1 MRWSISMQLR
11 NLKIGL
17 RAACMFVL
25 LGVLVLVMGLVSLY
39 ETRQMDRATD
49 EIRVTWMPAV
59 ISLGDVSSALGRA
72 RALTLRSALEE
83 QPSARKATLEKITEI
98 NQTLQGNL
106 DDYERTIIADDDRA
120 LFNTFLQMSERYHG
134 LQKSIRDAVAAEQLD
149 EARRLINGPLA
160 EYADSMMKALA
171 ALIEYNAKG
180 AEQASQRSS
189 AVFEEAFSLIVV
201 ALVMILVALIAIATL
216 LTRSIVLPLA
226 DAVAVA
232 ERVATGDLTQDI
244 QALGRDEPAL
254 LLRALSRMQ
263 QSLRDTLR
271 KIAAS
276 SDQLASASEELHTV
290 TEDTSRG
297 LHQQSAEIDQ
307 AATAVN
313 QMTAAVEEVANNAVS
328 TADASKGADQTTR
341 EGRDQVNQA
350 LASIQYLV
358 SDVTDTSGEIEQ
370 LASNANEIS
379 RVLDV
384 IGAIAGQTNLLALN
398 AAIEAA
404 RAGEAGR
411 GFAVV
416 ADEVRALAH
425 RTQQSTAEIEQ
436 MISGIQSGTERAVT
450 AMHTS
455 QDRANGTLEVAQ
467 SAGQA
472 LEVIAEAITSIN
484 QRNLVIASASEQ
496 QAQVAREV
504 DRNLVNI
511 RDLAMQTSA
520 GANQT
525 SAAAQDLSRLAVDLN
540 AMVAQFKV

>member
-1 MRWSISMQLR
+1 
-11 NLKIGL
+11 
-17 RAACMFVL
+17 MFTL
-25 LGVLVLVMGLVSLY
+25 LGILVLAMGLVALY
-39 ETRQMDRATD
+39 ETRRMDSATD
-49 EIRVTWMPAV
+49 EIRITWMPAV
-59 ISLGDVSSALGRA
+59 LALGEVSSNLGRA
-72 RALTLRSALEE
+72 RALTLRSVLED
-83 QPSARKATLEKITEI
+83 SSNVRHATLDKIVQV
-98 NQTLQGNL
+98 NQQLEGDL
-106 DDYERTIIADDDRA
+106 KAYERTIIEADDRA
-120 LFNTFLQMSERYHG
+120 LFEAFIGLSERYHG
-134 LQKSIRDAVAAEQLD
+134 LQKAIRNAAGNDQMD
-149 EARRLINGPLA
+149 EARRLVNGPLA
-160 EYADSMMKALA
+160 EYADSMMKALGE
-171 ALIEYNAKG
+171 LIAYNTQG

-189 AVFEEAFSLIVV
+189 AASDEAFALIIGAIAVILL
-201 ALVMILVALIAIATL
+201 ALVGIATL
-216 LTRSIVLPLA
+216 LTRSIIVPLA

-232 ERVATGDLTQDI
+232 ERVATGDLTREI
-244 QALGRDEPAL
+244 TVLGRDEPAL

-263 QSLRDTLR
+263 HSLRDTLR
-271 KIAAS
+271 RIAAS

-313 QMTAAVEEVANNAVS
+313 QMTAAVEEVASNAVS
-328 TADASKGADQTTR
+328 TADASQGADRTTR
-341 EGRDQVNQA
+341 DGRDQVNQA
-350 LASIQYLV
+350 LASIQHLV
-358 SDVTDTSGEIEQ
+358 DDVTGTAEEIEQ
-370 LASNANEIS
+370 LASHANQIS
-379 RVLDV
+379 QVLDV
-384 IGAIAGQTNLLALN
+384 IGSIAGQTNLLALN

-436 MISGIQSGTERAVT
+436 MIGGIQTGTERAVN
-450 AMHTS
+450 AMHSS
-455 QDRANGTLEVAQ
+455 QGRAGGTLEVAQ

-472 LEVIAEAITSIN
+472 LELIAEAIATIN
-484 QRNLVIASASEQ
+484 QRNLVIATASEQ

-525 SAAAQDLSRLAVDLN
+525 SAAAQDLSRLAVELN
-540 AMVAQFKV
+540 GMVAQFKV

>member
-1 MRWSISMQLR
+1 MQLR
-11 NLKIGL
+11 NMKIGI
-17 RAACMFVL
+17 RAASVFAL
-25 LGVLVLVMGLVSLY
+25 LGVLVLAMGMIALY
-39 ETRQMDRATD
+39 ETRQMDEATD

-59 ISLGDVSSALGRA
+59 VALSEISSNLGRA
-72 RALTLRSALEE
+72 RAITLRAALEE
-83 QPSARKATLEKITEI
+83 TDLERARSLDMLKSINAQLKDGLKDYDNTIVAT
-98 NQTLQGNL
+98 
-106 DDYERTIIADDDRA
+106 DDRA
-120 LFNTFLQMSERYHG
+120 LFNRFNTAHEQYVSLQAQVISDIAAGRLDQAK
-134 LQKSIRDAVAAEQLD
+134 LQ
-149 EARRLINGPLA
+149 INGPLS
-160 EYADSMMKALA
+160 EHADSMMKAMA
-171 ALIEYNAKG
+171 ALIAYNGKG
-180 AEQASQRSS
+180 AEEASQRSS
-189 AVFEEAFSLIVV
+189 DVADQALTAIIGSLLVIM
-201 ALVMILVALIAIATL
+201 LVMAAIATL
-216 LTRSIVLPLA
+216 LTRSIVVPLA

-232 ERVATGDLTQDI
+232 ERVATGDLTQNI
-244 QALGRDEPAL
+244 QVTGRDEPAL
-254 LLRALSRMQ
+254 LLLALGRMQ
-263 QSLRDTLR
+263 ESLRDTLR

-328 TADASKGADQTTR
+328 TADASKGADRTTR
-341 EGRDQVNQA
+341 DGRDQVNQA
-350 LASIQYLV
+350 LASIQHLV
-358 SDVTDTSGEIEQ
+358 DDVTGTSAEIEQ

-436 MISGIQSGTERAVT
+436 MIVGIQTGTERAVT
-450 AMHTS
+450 AMHSS
-455 QDRANGTLEVAQ
+455 QGRAAGTLEVAQ
-467 SAGQA
+467 GAGQA
-472 LEVIAEAITSIN
+472 LEVIAEAIASIN
-484 QRNLVIASASEQ
+484 QRNLVIASASEE

-525 SAAAQDLSRLAVDLN
+525 SAAAQDLSQLAVDLN
-540 AMVAQFKV
+540 GMVAQFKV

>member
-244 QALGRDEPAL
+244 PVLGRDEPAL

-436 MISGIQSGTERAVT
+436 MISGIQSGTERAVS

>member
-1 MRWSISMQLR
+1 MQLR
-11 NLKIGL
+11 NMKIGI
-17 RAACMFVL
+17 RAASVFAL
-25 LGVLVLVMGLVSLY
+25 LGTLVLFMGLLALY
-39 ETRQMDRATD
+39 ETRQMDKATD

-59 ISLGDVSSALGRA
+59 VALSDISSNLGRA
-72 RALTLRSALEE
+72 RAVTLRAALSDSPTE
-83 QPSARKATLEKITEI
+83 QARNVELLKSI
-98 NQTLQGNL
+98 NAQL
-106 DDYERTIIADDDRA
+106 DGDLKHYEGTIIAADDRA
-120 LFNTFLQMSERYHG
+120 LYNAFYAAHHQYRDLQARV
-134 LQKSIRDAVAAEQLD
+134 LQDILAGRMAEAKQQINSALSQHADA
-149 EARRLINGPLA
+149 
-160 EYADSMMKALA
+160 MMKAMA
-171 ALIEYNAKG
+171 ALIVYNGSG

-189 AVFEEAFSLIVV
+189 DVADQASNAIIGSLLVIIL
-201 ALVMILVALIAIATL
+201 ALATIATL
-216 LTRSIVLPLA
+216 LTRSIVVPLA

-244 QALGRDEPAL
+244 QVTGRDEPAL

-263 QSLRDTLR
+263 VSLRDTIR

-313 QMTAAVEEVANNAVS
+313 QMTVAVEEVASNAVS
-328 TADASKGADQTTR
+328 TADASQGADRTTR
-341 EGRDQVNQA
+341 DGRDQVNQA
-350 LASIQYLV
+350 LASLQHLV
-358 SDVTDTSGEIEQ
+358 ADVTGTSAEIEQ
-370 LASNANEIS
+370 LATNANEIS

-436 MISGIQSGTERAVT
+436 MIAGIQNGTGRAVT
-450 AMHTS
+450 AMQSS
-455 QDRANGTLEVAQ
+455 QGRATGTLAVAEG
-467 SAGQA
+467 AGQA
-472 LEVIAEAITSIN
+472 LEVIAEAIASIN
-484 QRNLVIASASEQ
+484 QRNLVIASASEE

-540 AMVAQFKV
+540 GMVAQFKV

>member
-1 MRWSISMQLR
+1 MQLR
-11 NLKIGL
+11 NLKIGV
-17 RAACMFVL
+17 RAASVFTVL
-25 LGVLVLVMGLVSLY
+25 GILVLVMGVIALHQ
-39 ETRQMDRATD
+39 TRQMDNATD
-49 EIRVTWMPAV
+49 EIRVSWIPAV
-59 ISLGDVSSALGRA
+59 VALSDISTNLGRA
-72 RALTLRSALEE
+72 RAVTLRAVLDDNPSERNRNLQTLDSINTELNSAL
-83 QPSARKATLEKITEI
+83 K
-98 NQTLQGNL
+98 
-106 DDYERTIIADDDRA
+106 DYSDTIIATDDHA
-120 LFNTFLQMSERYHG
+120 LFNTFNAARQQYLELQARV
-134 LQKSIRDAVAAEQLD
+134 LQDITADRMEDARQQ
-149 EARRLINGPLA
+149 ISGPLNQH
-160 EYADSMMKALA
+160 ADSMMQAMA
-171 ALIEYNAKG
+171 ALIDYNGKG

-189 AVFEEAFSLIVV
+189 SVAEEAFTALIVSLLV
-201 ALVMILVALIAIATL
+201 IVLALVAIATL
-216 LTRSIVLPLA
+216 LTRSIVMPLA
-226 DAVAVA
+226 DAVAVT

-244 QALGRDEPAL
+244 HVVGRDEPAL
-254 LLRALSRMQ
+254 LLSALSRMQ
-263 QSLRDTLR
+263 GNLRDTIR

-328 TADASKGADQTTR
+328 PADASKGADQTTR
-341 EGRDQVNQA
+341 EGRDRVNQA
-350 LASIQYLV
+350 LTSIQHLV
-358 SDVTDTSGEIEQ
+358 ADVTGTSTEIEQ
-370 LASNANEIS
+370 LANNANEIS

-436 MISGIQSGTERAVT
+436 MIAGIQNGTERAVT
-450 AMHTS
+450 AMHSS
-455 QDRANGTLEVAQ
+455 QGRATGTLEVAQ

-484 QRNLVIASASEQ
+484 QRNLVIASASEE

-540 AMVAQFKV
+540 SMVAQFKV

>member
-1 MRWSISMQLR
+1 MQLR
-11 NLKIGL
+11 NMKIGI
-17 RAACMFVL
+17 RAASVFAL
-25 LGVLVLVMGLVSLY
+25 LGVLVLAMGLIALY
-39 ETRQMDRATD
+39 ETRQMDSATD

-59 ISLGDVSSALGRA
+59 VALGDISTDLGRA
-72 RALTLRSALEE
+72 RAVTLRAALDDSPTER
-83 QPSARKATLEKITEI
+83 ARNIELVSGI
-98 NQTLQGNL
+98 NQQLKGSL
-106 DDYERTIIADDDRA
+106 KDYEDTIIAADDRA
-120 LFNTFLQMSERYHG
+120 LFNAFTAAHQQYLDLQARV
-134 LQKSIRDAVAAEQLD
+134 LQDIGAGRMAEAKQQLS
-149 EARRLINGPLA
+149 GPLTL
-160 EYADSMMKALA
+160 YADSMMKAMT
-171 ALIEYNAKG
+171 ALIAYNGKG
-180 AEQASQRSS
+180 AEDASQRSS
-189 AVFEEAFSLIVV
+189 DVADEALTAIIASLLVIML
-201 ALVMILVALIAIATL
+201 ALAAIATL
-216 LTRSIVLPLA
+216 LTRSIVVPLA

-244 QALGRDEPAL
+244 RVLGRDEPAL
-254 LLRALSRMQ
+254 LLRALGRMQ
-263 QSLRDTLR
+263 ASLRDTIR
-271 KIAAS
+271 QIAAS
-276 SDQLASASEELHTV
+276 SDQLASASEELHSV

-328 TADASKGADQTTR
+328 TADASKGADQNTR
-341 EGRDQVNQA
+341 DGRDQVNQA
-350 LASIQYLV
+350 LAEIQHLV
-358 SDVTDTSGEIEQ
+358 EDVTGTATEIEQ
-370 LASNANEIS
+370 LASNAAEIS

-384 IGAIAGQTNLLALN
+384 IGSIAGQTNLLALN

-436 MISGIQSGTERAVT
+436 MIAGIQTGTERAVT
-450 AMHTS
+450 AMHSS
-455 QDRANGTLEVAQ
+455 QGRASGTLQVAQ
-467 SAGQA
+467 GAGEA
-472 LEVIAEAITSIN
+472 LEVIAEAIASIN

-511 RDLAMQTSA
+511 RDLSMQTSA

-540 AMVAQFKV
+540 GMVAQFRV

>member
-1 MRWSISMQLR
+1 MQLR
-11 NLKIGL
+11 NMKIGK
-17 RAACMFVL
+17 RAASVFAL
-25 LGVLVLVMGLVSLY
+25 LGALVLAMGLLSLY
-39 ETRQMDRATD
+39 ETRQMDSATD
-49 EIRVTWMPAV
+49 EIRITWIPAIV
-59 ISLGDVSSALGRA
+59 ALNDISSNLGRV
-72 RALTLRSALEE
+72 RAVTLRTA
-83 QPSARKATLEKITEI
+83 
-98 NQTLQGNL
+98 L
-106 DDYERTIIADDDRA
+106 DDDSNERGRNTALLQTVNGQLQAALKAYEDTIIAADDRA
-120 LFNTFLQMSERYHG
+120 LFNAFNAAYQQYYG
-134 LQKSIRDAVAAEQLD
+134 LQQEVVQDINAGRAADAK
-149 EARRLINGPLA
+149 RKISGPLSQH
-160 EYADSMMKALA
+160 ADSMMKAMA
-171 ALIEYNAKG
+171 ALIAYNGKG
-180 AEQASQRSS
+180 ADDASQRSS
-189 AVFEEAFSLIVV
+189 DVADEAFTVIVSSL
-201 ALVMILVALIAIATL
+201 LVIIIALIAIATL
-216 LTRSIVLPLA
+216 LTRSIVVPLA

-232 ERVATGDLTQDI
+232 ERVATGDLTRDI
-244 QALGRDEPAL
+244 QVSGRDEPAL
-254 LLRALSRMQ
+254 LLRALSQMQ

-341 EGRDQVNQA
+341 DGRDQVNQA
-350 LASIQYLV
+350 LSSIQHLV
-358 SDVTDTSGEIEQ
+358 DDVTGTSQEIEQ
-370 LASNANEIS
+370 LASSANEIS

-384 IGAIAGQTNLLALN
+384 IGSIAGQTNLLALN

-436 MISGIQSGTERAVT
+436 MIGGIQDGTGRAVS
-450 AMHTS
+450 AMHSS
-455 QDRANGTLEVAQ
+455 QGRANGTLEVAQ

-472 LEVIAEAITSIN
+472 LELIAEAIASIN

-525 SAAAQDLSRLAVDLN
+525 SAAAQDLSRLAVELN

>member
-1 MRWSISMQLR
+1 MQLR
-11 NLKIGL
+11 NLKIGI
-17 RAACMFVL
+17 RAASVFAL
-25 LGVLVLVMGLVSLY
+25 LGILVLFMGLIALY
-39 ETRQMDRATD
+39 ETRQMDKATD

-59 ISLGDVSSALGRA
+59 IALGDISTNLGRA
-72 RALTLRSALEE
+72 RAVTLRA
-83 QPSARKATLEKITEI
+83 A
-98 NQTLQGNL
+98 L
-106 DDYERTIIADDDRA
+106 DDNPSDRERNLQMLNGINTELNNALKDYADTIIAADDRA
-120 LFNTFLQMSERYHG
+120 LFNAFTASYQHYFELQTRV
-134 LQKSIRDAVAAEQLD
+134 LQDIQAGHMDDAKQQ
-149 EARRLINGPLA
+149 ISGPLTQR
-160 EYADSMMKALA
+160 ADSMMQAMA
-171 ALIEYNAKG
+171 ALIAYNGTG

-189 AVFEEAFSLIVV
+189 DVADEAFTE
-201 ALVMILVALIAIATL
+201 LVASLVVIMLALAAIATV
-216 LTRSIVLPLA
+216 LTRSIVVPLA
-226 DAVAVA
+226 DALAVA
-232 ERVATGDLTQDI
+232 ERVATGDLTREI
-244 QALGRDEPAL
+244 RVTGRDEPAL

-263 QSLRDTLR
+263 GSLRDTIR
-271 KIAAS
+271 QIAAS

-341 EGRDQVNQA
+341 DGRDQVNQA
-350 LASIQYLV
+350 LASIQHLV
-358 SDVTDTSGEIEQ
+358 ADVTGTSAEIEQ

-436 MISGIQSGTERAVT
+436 MIAGIQTGTERAVT
-450 AMHTS
+450 AMHSS
-455 QDRANGTLEVAQ
+455 QDRATGTLEVAQ

-472 LEVIAEAITSIN
+472 LEVIAEAIASIN
-484 QRNLVIASASEQ
+484 QRNLVIASASEE

-525 SAAAQDLSRLAVDLN
+525 SAAAQELSRLAVDLN
-540 AMVAQFKV
+540 GMVAQFKV

>member
-1 MRWSISMQLR
+1 MQLR
-11 NLKIGL
+11 NLKIGI
-17 RAACMFVL
+17 RAASVFTL
-25 LGVLVLVMGLVSLY
+25 LGLLVLVMGLISLY
-39 ETRQMDRATD
+39 ETRRMDSATD
-49 EIRVTWMPAV
+49 EIRVTWMPA
-59 ISLGDVSSALGRA
+59 IIALNEVSTNLGRA
-72 RALTLRSALEE
+72 RAMTLRSVIEEDPAVRQATLGRIGEINGSLEE
-83 QPSARKATLEKITEI
+83 GIKS
-98 NQTLQGNL
+98 
-106 DDYERTIIADDDRA
+106 YESTIIEKDDRA
-120 LFNTFLQMSERYHG
+120 LFDNFVSLTQRYHG
-134 LQKSIRDAVAAEQLD
+134 LQKSIRDAVANGD
-149 EARRLINGPLA
+149 ITEAKRLVNGPLA
-160 EYADSMMKALA
+160 EYADSMMKALGT
-171 ALIEYNAKG
+171 LIQYNSDG
-180 AEQASQRSS
+180 ADKASQRSS
-189 AVFEEAFSLIVV
+189 DAYDEAF
-201 ALVMILVALIAIATL
+201 ALIMLSLGVIILALAAIAVL
-216 LTRSIVLPLA
+216 LTRSIVVPLA
-226 DAVAVA
+226 DAVTVA
-232 ERVATGDLTQDI
+232 ERVATGDLTRDI
-244 QALGRDEPAL
+244 QIIGRDEPAQ

-263 QSLRDTLR
+263 ESLRDTLR

-341 EGRDQVNQA
+341 DGRDQVNQA
-350 LASIQYLV
+350 LNSIQQLV
-358 SDVTDTSGEIEQ
+358 EDVTGTSSEIEQ
-370 LASNANEIS
+370 LANSANEIS

-384 IGAIAGQTNLLALN
+384 IGSIAGQTNLLALN

-436 MISGIQSGTERAVT
+436 MIGGIQTGTERAVGS
-450 AMHTS
+450 MHSS
-455 QDRANGTLEVAQ
+455 QGRATGTLEIAQ
-467 SAGQA
+467 AAGQA
-472 LEVIAEAITSIN
+472 LELIAEAIAAIN
-484 QRNLVIASASEQ
+484 QRNLVIASASEE

-525 SAAAQDLSRLAVDLN
+525 SAAAQDLSRLAVELN
-540 AMVAQFKV
+540 TMVAQFKV

>member
-1 MRWSISMQLR
+1 MQLR
-11 NLKIGL
+11 NMKIGI
-17 RAACMFVL
+17 RAASVFAL
-25 LGVLVLVMGLVSLY
+25 LGVLVLSMGLIALY
-39 ETRQMDRATD
+39 ETRQMDKATD
-49 EIRVTWMPAV
+49 EIRITWIPAV
-59 ISLGDVSSALGRA
+59 VALSEIGSNLGRA
-72 RALTLRSALEE
+72 RAVTLRAALDDDASERARSIEMLNGIKAQLEE
-83 QPSARKATLEKITEI
+83 GLKA
-98 NQTLQGNL
+98 
-106 DDYERTIIADDDRA
+106 YEDTIIAADDRA
-120 LFNTFLQMSERYHG
+120 LFDAFNSARQQYFG
-134 LQKSIRDAVAAEQLD
+134 LQAKVLQDLAAGREA
-149 EARRLINGPLA
+149 EARHQITGPLSQH
-160 EYADSMMKALA
+160 ADSMMKAMS
-171 ALIEYNAKG
+171 ALIAYNGNGAEG
-180 AEQASQRSS
+180 ASERSSHVAEQAFV
-189 AVFEEAFSLIVV
+189 AVIGSLLVIML
-201 ALVMILVALIAIATL
+201 ALASIAIL
-216 LTRSIVLPLA
+216 LTRSIVVPLA

-244 QALGRDEPAL
+244 QVSGRDEPAM

-263 QSLRDTLR
+263 ASLRDTIR

-328 TADASKGADQTTR
+328 TADASQGADRTTR
-341 EGRDQVNQA
+341 DGRDQVNQA
-350 LASIQYLV
+350 LASLQHLV
-358 SDVTDTSGEIEQ
+358 TDVTGTSAEIEQ

-436 MISGIQSGTERAVT
+436 MIAGIQNGTERAVT
-450 AMHTS
+450 AMHSS
-455 QDRANGTLEVAQ
+455 QGRATGTLEVAEG
-467 SAGQA
+467 AGQA
-472 LEVIAEAITSIN
+472 LEVIAEAIASIN

-540 AMVAQFKV
+540 GMVAQFKV

>member
-1 MRWSISMQLR
+1 MYLR
-11 NLKIGL
+11 NMKIGT
-17 RAACMFVL
+17 RAASVFAL
-25 LGVLVLVMGLVSLY
+25 LGVLVLGMGLTALY
-39 ETRQMDRATD
+39 ETRQMDKATD
-49 EIRVTWMPAV
+49 EIRITWIPAV
-59 ISLGDVSSALGRA
+59 VALSEISTDLGRA
-72 RALTLRSALEE
+72 RAVTLRAALDNDSRE
-83 QPSARKATLEKITEI
+83 RTRNLEMLKGIT
-98 NQTLQGNL
+98 QRLTTSLKSY
-106 DDYERTIIADDDRA
+106 DSTIIAADDRA
-120 LFNTFLQMSERYHG
+120 LFNTFTAAHQQYVG
-134 LQKSIRDAVAAEQLD
+134 LQAQVLQDIAANRMAEAEQQ
-149 EARRLINGPLA
+149 ISGPLSQ
-160 EYADSMMKALA
+160 YADNMMKAMA
-171 ALIEYNAKG
+171 ALIDYNGKG

-189 AVFEEAFSLIVV
+189 NVADEAFEVLIGALLVIV
-201 ALVMILVALIAIATL
+201 LALVAIATL
-216 LTRSIVLPLA
+216 LTRSIVRPLA
-226 DAVAVA
+226 EAVAVA
-232 ERVATGDLTQDI
+232 ERVATGDLTRDI
-244 QALGRDEPAL
+244 QVVGRDEPAL
-254 LLRALSRMQ
+254 LLRALGRMQ
-263 QSLRDTLR
+263 TNLRETIR

-328 TADASKGADQTTR
+328 TADASQGADHSTR
-341 EGRDQVNQA
+341 DGRDQVNQA
-350 LASIQYLV
+350 LASIQQLV
-358 SDVTDTSGEIEQ
+358 EDVTGTSAEIEQ
-370 LASNANEIS
+370 LASNASEIS

-436 MISGIQSGTERAVT
+436 MIAGIQNGTERAVT
-450 AMHTS
+450 AMHSS
-455 QDRANGTLEVAQ
+455 QGRATGTLEVAQ
-467 SAGQA
+467 GAGQA
-472 LEVIAEAITSIN
+472 LEVIAEAIASIN
-484 QRNLVIASASEQ
+484 QRNLVIASASEE

-540 AMVAQFKV
+540 GMVAQFKV

>member
-1 MRWSISMQLR
+1 M
-11 NLKIGL
+11 KIGI
-17 RAACMFVL
+17 RAASVFTL
-25 LGVLVLVMGLVSLY
+25 LGVLVLVMGLISLY
-39 ETRQMDRATD
+39 ETRRMDSATD
-49 EIRVTWMPAV
+49 EIRVTWMPA
-59 ISLGDVSSALGRA
+59 IIALNEVSTYLGRA
-72 RALTLRSALEE
+72 RAMTLRSVIEE
-83 QPSARKATLEKITEI
+83 DPAVRQTTLSRIGEI
-98 NQTLQGNL
+98 NTSLEAGIKT
-106 DDYERTIIADDDRA
+106 YESTIIEKDDRA
-120 LFNTFLQMSERYHG
+120 LFDNFVSLSQRYHG
-134 LQKSIRDAVAAEQLD
+134 LQKSIRDAAANGD
-149 EARRLINGPLA
+149 IAEARRLVNGPLA
-160 EYADSMMKALA
+160 EYADSMMKALGT
-171 ALIEYNAKG
+171 LMQYNSDG
-180 AEQASQRSS
+180 ADKASQRSS
-189 AVFEEAFSLIVV
+189 DAYEEAFTLIVLSLV
-201 ALVMILVALIAIATL
+201 VIILALVAIAVL
-216 LTRSIVLPLA
+216 LTRSIVVPLA
-226 DAVAVA
+226 AAVSVA
-232 ERVATGDLTQDI
+232 ERVATGDLTQEI
-244 QALGRDEPAL
+244 RIVGRDEPAL

-263 QSLRDTLR
+263 ESLRDTIR

-341 EGRDQVNQA
+341 DGRDQVNQA
-350 LASIQYLV
+350 LSSIQQLV
-358 SDVTDTSGEIEQ
+358 EDVTGTSSEIEQ
-370 LASNANEIS
+370 LATSANEIS

-384 IGAIAGQTNLLALN
+384 IGSIAGQTNLLALN

-436 MISGIQSGTERAVT
+436 MIGGIQTGTERAVGS
-450 AMHTS
+450 MHSS
-455 QDRANGTLEVAQ
+455 QGRASSTLEIAEA
-467 SAGQA
+467 AGQA
-472 LEVIAEAITSIN
+472 LELIAEAIAAIN
-484 QRNLVIASASEQ
+484 QRNLVIASASEE

-525 SAAAQDLSRLAVDLN
+525 SAAAQDLSRLAVELN
-540 AMVAQFKV
+540 GMVAQFKV

>member
-1 MRWSISMQLR
+1 MQLR
-11 NLKIGL
+11 NMKIGI
-17 RAACMFVL
+17 RAASVFAL
-25 LGVLVLVMGLVSLY
+25 LGALVLFMGLIALY
-39 ETRQMDRATD
+39 ETRQMDAATD

-59 ISLGDVSSALGRA
+59 VALGDVSTNLGRA
-72 RALTLRSALEE
+72 RA
-83 QPSARKATLEKITEI
+83 ITMRAA
-98 NQTLQGNL
+98 L
-106 DDYERTIIADDDRA
+106 DDNPTERMRNIELFKGINDQLDKGLKEYEATIVAADDRA
-120 LFNTFLQMSERYHG
+120 LFNALIAAHQQYFDLQAQV
-134 LQKSIRDAVAAEQLD
+134 LKDIAAGRMA
-149 EARRLINGPLA
+149 EARQQISGPLTQ
-160 EYADSMMKALA
+160 YADNMMKALS
-171 ALIEYNAKG
+171 ALTTYNSSG

-189 AVFEEAFSLIVV
+189 DVADEAFAAIIGSLLVIMI
-201 ALVMILVALIAIATL
+201 ALVAIATV
-216 LTRSIVLPLA
+216 LTRSIVVPLA

-232 ERVATGDLTQDI
+232 ERVATGDLTREI
-244 QALGRDEPAL
+244 TVTGRDEPAL

-263 QSLRDTLR
+263 ASLRDTIR

-328 TADASKGADQTTR
+328 TADASQGADRSTR
-341 EGRDQVNQA
+341 DGRDQVNQA
-350 LASIQYLV
+350 LASIQHLV
-358 SDVTDTSGEIEQ
+358 DDVTGTSAEIEQ

-384 IGAIAGQTNLLALN
+384 IGSIAGQTNLLALN

-436 MISGIQSGTERAVT
+436 MIAGIQNGTERAVT
-450 AMHTS
+450 AMHSS
-455 QDRANGTLEVAQ
+455 QGRATGTLEVAQ
-467 SAGQA
+467 GAGQA
-472 LEVIAEAITSIN
+472 LEVIAEAIASIN
-484 QRNLVIASASEQ
+484 QRNLVIASASEE

-540 AMVAQFKV
+540 GMVAQFKV

>member
-1 MRWSISMQLR
+1 M
-11 NLKIGL
+11 KIGI
-17 RAACMFVL
+17 RAASVFAL
-25 LGVLVLVMGLVSLY
+25 LGTLVLFMGLLALY
-39 ETRQMDRATD
+39 ETRQMDKATD
-49 EIRVTWMPAV
+49 QIRVTWMPAV
-59 ISLGDVSSALGRA
+59 VALSDISSNLGRA
-72 RALTLRSALEE
+72 RAVTLRAALSDSPTE
-83 QPSARKATLEKITEI
+83 QARNVELLKSI
-98 NQTLQGNL
+98 NSQL
-106 DDYERTIIADDDRA
+106 DGDLKHYESTIIAADDRA
-120 LFNTFLQMSERYHG
+120 LYNAFYAAHHQYRDLQARV
-134 LQKSIRDAVAAEQLD
+134 LQDILAGRMTEAKQQINSSLSQHADA
-149 EARRLINGPLA
+149 
-160 EYADSMMKALA
+160 MMKAMA
-171 ALIEYNAKG
+171 ALIVYNGSG

-189 AVFEEAFSLIVV
+189 DVADQAFNAIIGSLLVIIL
-201 ALVMILVALIAIATL
+201 ALTTIATL
-216 LTRSIVLPLA
+216 LTRSIVVPLA

-244 QALGRDEPAL
+244 QVTGRDEPAM
-254 LLRALSRMQ
+254 LLRALGRMQ
-263 QSLRDTLR
+263 ASLRDTIR

-313 QMTAAVEEVANNAVS
+313 QMTVAVEEVASNAVS
-328 TADASKGADQTTR
+328 TADASQGADRTTR
-341 EGRDQVNQA
+341 DGRDQVNQA
-350 LASIQYLV
+350 LASLQHLV
-358 SDVTDTSGEIEQ
+358 ADVTGTSAEIEQ
-370 LASNANEIS
+370 LATNANEIS

-436 MISGIQSGTERAVT
+436 MIAGIQNGTGRAVT
-450 AMHTS
+450 AMQSS
-455 QDRANGTLEVAQ
+455 QGRATGTLAVAEG
-467 SAGQA
+467 AGQA
-472 LEVIAEAITSIN
+472 LEVIAEAIASIN
-484 QRNLVIASASEQ
+484 QRNLVIASASEE

-540 AMVAQFKV
+540 GMVAQFKV

>member
-1 MRWSISMQLR
+1 MHLR
-11 NLKIGL
+11 NMKIGI
-17 RAACMFVL
+17 RAASVFTL
-25 LGVLVLVMGLVSLY
+25 LGVLVLVMGLISLY
-39 ETRQMDRATD
+39 ETRRMDSATD
-49 EIRVTWMPAV
+49 EIRVTWMPA
-59 ISLGDVSSALGRA
+59 IIALNEVSTNLGRA
-72 RALTLRSALEE
+72 RAMTLRSVIEE
-83 QPSARKATLEKITEI
+83 DPAVRQTTLGRIGEI
-98 NQTLQGNL
+98 NTSLEAGIKT
-106 DDYERTIIADDDRA
+106 YESTIIEKDDRA
-120 LFNTFLQMSERYHG
+120 LFDNFVSLSQRYHG
-134 LQKSIRDAVAAEQLD
+134 LQKSIRDAAANGD
-149 EARRLINGPLA
+149 IAEARRLVNGPLA
-160 EYADSMMKALA
+160 EYADSMMKALGT
-171 ALIEYNAKG
+171 LMQYNSDG
-180 AEQASQRSS
+180 ADKASQRSS
-189 AVFEEAFSLIVV
+189 DAYEEAFTLIVLSLV
-201 ALVMILVALIAIATL
+201 VIILALVAIAVL
-216 LTRSIVLPLA
+216 LTRSIVVPLA
-226 DAVAVA
+226 AAVSVA
-232 ERVATGDLTQDI
+232 ERVATGDLTQEI
-244 QALGRDEPAL
+244 RIVGRDEPAL

-263 QSLRDTLR
+263 ESLRDTIR

-341 EGRDQVNQA
+341 DGRDQVNQA
-350 LASIQYLV
+350 LSSIQQLV
-358 SDVTDTSGEIEQ
+358 EDVTGTSSEIEQ
-370 LASNANEIS
+370 LATSANEIS

-384 IGAIAGQTNLLALN
+384 IGSIAGQTNLLALN

-436 MISGIQSGTERAVT
+436 MIGGIQTGTERAVGS
-450 AMHTS
+450 MHSS
-455 QDRANGTLEVAQ
+455 QGRASGTLEIAEA
-467 SAGQA
+467 AGQA
-472 LEVIAEAITSIN
+472 LELIAEAIAAIN
-484 QRNLVIASASEQ
+484 QRNLVIASASEE

-525 SAAAQDLSRLAVDLN
+525 SAAAQDLSRLAVELN
-540 AMVAQFKV
+540 GMVAQFKV

>member
-1 MRWSISMQLR
+1 MQLR
-11 NLKIGL
+11 NMKIGT
-17 RAACMFVL
+17 RATSVFAL
-25 LGVLVLVMGLVSLY
+25 LGVLVLTMGLITLY
-39 ETRQMDRATD
+39 ETRRMDAAAD

-59 ISLGDVSSALGRA
+59 VSLGDISTDLGRA
-72 RALTLRSALEE
+72 RAITLRA
-83 QPSARKATLEKITEI
+83 A
-98 NQTLQGNL
+98 L
-106 DDYERTIIADDDRA
+106 DDSPAERARNIDLAKGINDQLKGRLKDYEDTLIAADGRA
-120 LFNTFLQMSERYHG
+120 LFNAFNSAHQQYLDLQTRV
-134 LQKSIRDAVAAEQLD
+134 LQAIAAGRMD
-149 EARRLINGPLA
+149 EAKQQISGPLTQ
-160 EYADSMMKALA
+160 YADTMMKAMT
-171 ALIEYNAKG
+171 ALIAYNGKG
-180 AEQASQRSS
+180 AEDASQRSS
-189 AVFEEAFSLIVV
+189 DVADEAFTVIIGSLMIIMLALATIAVV
-201 ALVMILVALIAIATL
+201 
-216 LTRSIVLPLA
+216 LTRSIVVPLA

-232 ERVATGDLTQDI
+232 ERVATGDLTRDI
-244 QALGRDEPAL
+244 HVAGRDEPAL
-254 LLRALSRMQ
+254 LLRALGRMQ
-263 QSLRDTLR
+263 GSLRETIR

-341 EGRDQVNQA
+341 DGRDQVNQA
-350 LASIQYLV
+350 LASLQHLV
-358 SDVTDTSGEIEQ
+358 NDVTGTSSEIEQ

-436 MISGIQSGTERAVT
+436 MIAGIQNGTERAVS
-450 AMHTS
+450 AMHS
-455 QDRANGTLEVAQ
+455 SRGRANGTLEVAQ
-467 SAGQA
+467 GAGEA
-472 LEVIAEAITSIN
+472 LEVIAEAIASIN
-484 QRNLVIASASEQ
+484 QRNLVIASASEE

-540 AMVAQFKV
+540 GMVAQFKV

>member
-1 MRWSISMQLR
+1 MRLR
-11 NLKIGL
+11 NMKIGI
-17 RAACMFVL
+17 RAASVFAL
-25 LGVLVLVMGLVSLY
+25 LGVLVLAMGMIALY
-39 ETRQMDRATD
+39 ETRQMDEATD

-59 ISLGDVSSALGRA
+59 VALSEISSNLGRA
-72 RALTLRSALEE
+72 RAVTLRAALEE
-83 QPSARKATLEKITEI
+83 TDLERARSLDMLKSINAQLKDGLKDYDNTIVAT
-98 NQTLQGNL
+98 
-106 DDYERTIIADDDRA
+106 DDRA
-120 LFNTFLQMSERYHG
+120 LFNRFNTAHEQYVSLQAQVISDIAAGRLDQAK
-134 LQKSIRDAVAAEQLD
+134 LQ
-149 EARRLINGPLA
+149 INGPLS
-160 EYADSMMKALA
+160 EHADNMMKAMA
-171 ALIEYNAKG
+171 ALIAYNGKG
-180 AEQASQRSS
+180 AEEASQRSS
-189 AVFEEAFSLIVV
+189 DVADQALTAIIGSL
-201 ALVMILVALIAIATL
+201 LVIMLVLAAIATL
-216 LTRSIVLPLA
+216 LTRSIVVPLA

-232 ERVATGDLTQDI
+232 ERVATGDLTQNI
-244 QALGRDEPAL
+244 QVTGRDEPAL
-254 LLRALSRMQ
+254 LLRALGRMQ
-263 QSLRDTLR
+263 ESLRDTLR

-328 TADASKGADQTTR
+328 TADASKGADRTTR
-341 EGRDQVNQA
+341 DGRDQVNQA
-350 LASIQYLV
+350 LASIQHLV
-358 SDVTDTSGEIEQ
+358 DDVTGTSAEIEQ

-436 MISGIQSGTERAVT
+436 MIVGIQTGTERAVT
-450 AMHTS
+450 AMHSS
-455 QDRANGTLEVAQ
+455 QGRAAGTLEVAQ
-467 SAGQA
+467 GAGQA
-472 LEVIAEAITSIN
+472 LEVIAEAIASIN
-484 QRNLVIASASEQ
+484 QRNLVIASASEE

-525 SAAAQDLSRLAVDLN
+525 SAAAQDLSQLAVDLN
-540 AMVAQFKV
+540 GMVAQFKV

>member
-1 MRWSISMQLR
+1 MQLR
-11 NLKIGL
+11 NMKIGI
-17 RAACMFVL
+17 RAASVFAL
-25 LGVLVLVMGLVSLY
+25 LGALVLGMGLIALY
-39 ETRQMDRATD
+39 ETRQMDTATD
-49 EIRVTWMPAV
+49 EIRVTWLPAV
-59 ISLGDVSSALGRA
+59 VALSEISSNLGRA
-72 RALTLRSALEE
+72 RAVTLRA
-83 QPSARKATLEKITEI
+83 A
-98 NQTLQGNL
+98 L
-106 DDYERTIIADDDRA
+106 DDNDSERARNLEMLKGINVQLKDGLQDYDSTIIAADDRA
-120 LFNTFLQMSERYHG
+120 LFNAFSTAHQQYVDLQAQVLDDIAAGHIDQAR
-134 LQKSIRDAVAAEQLD
+134 QK
-149 EARRLINGPLA
+149 INGPLTLH
-160 EYADSMMKALA
+160 ADSMMKAMA
-171 ALIEYNAKG
+171 ALIAYNSKG
-180 AEQASQRSS
+180 AEVASQRSS
-189 AVFEEAFSLIVV
+189 DVADQALTAIIGSLLVIML
-201 ALVMILVALIAIATL
+201 ALAAIATV
-216 LTRSIVLPLA
+216 LTRSIVVPLA
-226 DAVAVA
+226 DAVAAA
-232 ERVATGDLTQDI
+232 ERVATGDLTREI
-244 QALGRDEPAL
+244 RVIGRDEPAQ

-263 QSLRDTLR
+263 DSLRDTLR

-328 TADASKGADQTTR
+328 TADASKGADRTTR
-341 EGRDQVNQA
+341 DGRDQVNQA
-350 LASIQYLV
+350 LASIQHLV
-358 SDVTDTSGEIEQ
+358 DDVTGTSAEIEL
-370 LASNANEIS
+370 LANNANEIS

-436 MISGIQSGTERAVT
+436 MIVGIQTGTERAVS
-450 AMHTS
+450 AMHSS
-455 QDRANGTLEVAQ
+455 QGRATGTLEVAQ

-472 LEVIAEAITSIN
+472 LEVIAEAIASIN
-484 QRNLVIASASEQ
+484 QRNLVIASASEE

-540 AMVAQFKV
+540 GMVAQFKV

>member
-1 MRWSISMQLR
+1 MQLR
-11 NLKIGL
+11 NLKIGI
-17 RAACMFVL
+17 RAASMFVL
-25 LGVLVLVMGLVSLY
+25 LGVLVLVMGLVSLF
-39 ETRQMDRATD
+39 ETREMDRATD
-49 EIRVTWMPAV
+49 EIRVTWMPAI

-83 QPSARKATLEKITEI
+83 QPSARKATLEKITQV
-98 NQTLQGNL
+98 NQGLQGDL
-106 DDYERTIIADDDRA
+106 DAYERTIIADDDRA

-171 ALIEYNAKG
+171 AIIEYNAKG

-189 AVFEEAFSLIVV
+189 AVFDEAFSLIVV
-201 ALVMILVALIAIATL
+201 ALAMILVALIAIATL

-244 QALGRDEPAL
+244 QVIGRDEPAL

-263 QSLRDTLR
+263 QSLRDTIR

-341 EGRDQVNQA
+341 DGRDQVNQA
-350 LASIQYLV
+350 LASIQHLV
-358 SDVTDTSGEIEQ
+358 NDVTDTSGEIEQ

-384 IGAIAGQTNLLALN
+384 IGSIAGQTNLLALN

-436 MISGIQSGTERAVT
+436 MITGIQSGTERAVT

-455 QDRANGTLEVAQ
+455 QGRANGTLEVAQ

-525 SAAAQDLSRLAVDLN
+525 SAAAQDLSRLAIDLN
-540 AMVAQFKV
+540 AMVAQFKI

>member
-1 MRWSISMQLR
+1 MQSR
-11 NLKIGL
+11 NLKIGI
-17 RAACMFVL
+17 RAACVFAL
-25 LGVLVLVMGLVSLY
+25 LGILVLFMGLAALH
-39 ETRQMDRATD
+39 ETRQMDKATD
-49 EIRVTWMPAV
+49 EIRVNWLPAV
-59 ISLGDVSSALGRA
+59 VALSEISSNLGRA
-72 RALTLRSALEE
+72 RALTLRTA
-83 QPSARKATLEKITEI
+83 
-98 NQTLQGNL
+98 L
-106 DDYERTIIADDDRA
+106 DDNPNERSRNLQLLDDTNAKMKDGLKAYQGTITAADDRA
-120 LFNTFLQMSERYHG
+120 LFDAFDSAHQQYLELQTRV
-134 LQKSIRDAVAAEQLD
+134 LQDIAAGRMENAKQQ
-149 EARRLINGPLA
+149 ITGPLTQH
-160 EYADSMMKALA
+160 ADSMMQAMA
-171 ALIEYNAKG
+171 ALIAYNGKG

-189 AVFEEAFSLIVV
+189 DVADEAFIAIVV
-201 ALVMILVALIAIATL
+201 SLLVIMLALTALATV

-226 DAVAVA
+226 DAVSVA

-244 QALGRDEPAL
+244 RVVGRDEPAL
-254 LLRALSRMQ
+254 LLRALGRMQ
-263 QSLRDTLR
+263 GSLRDTIR

-341 EGRDQVNQA
+341 DGRDRVNQA
-350 LASIQYLV
+350 LASIQHLV
-358 SDVTDTSGEIEQ
+358 ADVTGTSTEIEQ
-370 LASNANEIS
+370 LASSANEIS

-436 MISGIQSGTERAVT
+436 MIAGIQNGTERAVT
-450 AMHTS
+450 AMHNS
-455 QDRANGTLEVAQ
+455 QGRASGTLEVAQ
-467 SAGQA
+467 GAGQA
-472 LEVIAEAITSIN
+472 LEVIAEAIASIN
-484 QRNLVIASASEQ
+484 QRNLVIASASEE

-525 SAAAQDLSRLAVDLN
+525 SAAAQDLSRLAIDLN
-540 AMVAQFKV
+540 GMVAQFKV

>member
-1 MRWSISMQLR
+1 MQLR

-244 QALGRDEPAL
+244 PVLGRDEPAL

-436 MISGIQSGTERAVT
+436 MISGIQSGTERAVS

>member
-1 MRWSISMQLR
+1 MLR
-11 NLKIGL
+11 NMKIGN
-17 RAACMFVL
+17 RAASVFTL
-25 LGVLVLVMGLVSLY
+25 LAALVLIMGLLSLY
-39 ETRQMDRATD
+39 ETRQMDKATD

-59 ISLGDVSSALGRA
+59 IALSDISTNLGRA
-72 RALTLRSALEE
+72 RAVTLRAALDDDANERQRSLALLDGINE
-83 QPSARKATLEKITEI
+83 Q
-98 NQTLQGNL
+98 LQGSL
-106 DDYERTIIADDDRA
+106 KEYEDTIIAADDRA
-120 LFNTFLQMSERYHG
+120 LFDTFNSAHQHYIDQQMQVLQALSAG
-134 LQKSIRDAVAAEQLD
+134 DLSQAKAQIS
-149 EARRLINGPLA
+149 GPLA
-160 EYADSMMKALA
+160 QHADAMMKAMN
-171 ALIEYNAKG
+171 ALIAYNGKG
-180 AEQASQRSS
+180 AEIASQRSS
-189 AVFEEAFSLIVV
+189 DVADEAFTVIIVSLLIIVI
-201 ALVMILVALIAIATL
+201 ALAAIATL
-216 LTRSIVLPLA
+216 LTRSIVVPLA
-226 DAVAVA
+226 AAVAVA

-244 QALGRDEPAL
+244 QLRGRDEPAL
-254 LLRALSRMQ
+254 LLGALSRMQ
-263 QSLRDTLR
+263 DSLRDTLR
-271 KIAAS
+271 KISAS

-341 EGRDQVNQA
+341 DGRDQVNQA
-350 LASIQYLV
+350 LSSIQLLV
-358 SDVTDTSGEIEQ
+358 DDVSGTSEEIEL
-370 LASNANEIS
+370 LANNANEIS

-384 IGAIAGQTNLLALN
+384 IGSIAGQTNLLALN

-436 MISGIQSGTERAVT
+436 MIAGIQNGTERAVN
-450 AMHTS
+450 AMHNS
-455 QDRANGTLEVAQ
+455 RGRANGTLEVAQ

-472 LEVIAEAITSIN
+472 LEVIAEAIASIN
-484 QRNLVIASASEQ
+484 QRNLVIASASEE

-540 AMVAQFKV
+540 GMVAQFKV

>member
-1 MRWSISMQLR
+1 MQLR

-120 LFNTFLQMSERYHG
+120 LFNTFLQMSEQYHG

-189 AVFEEAFSLIVV
+189 AVFEEAFSLIIV

-244 QALGRDEPAL
+244 QVVGRDESAL

-263 QSLRDTLR
+263 QSLRDTIR

-341 EGRDQVNQA
+341 DGREQVNQA
-350 LASIQYLV
+350 LASIQHLV

>member
-1 MRWSISMQLR
+1 MLR
-11 NLKIGL
+11 NMKIGN
-17 RAACMFVL
+17 RAASVFTL
-25 LGVLVLVMGLVSLY
+25 LATLVLIMGLLSLY
-39 ETRQMDRATD
+39 ETRQMDKATD

-59 ISLGDVSSALGRA
+59 IALSDISTNLGRA
-72 RALTLRSALEE
+72 RAVTLRAALDDDANER
-83 QPSARKATLEKITEI
+83 QRSLALLDGI
-98 NQTLQGNL
+98 NAQLQGSL
-106 DDYERTIIADDDRA
+106 KEYEDTIIAADDRA
-120 LFNTFLQMSERYHG
+120 LFDTFNSAHQHYIDQQMQVLQALSAG
-134 LQKSIRDAVAAEQLD
+134 DLSQAKAQIS
-149 EARRLINGPLA
+149 GPLTQH
-160 EYADSMMKALA
+160 ADAMMKAMN
-171 ALIEYNAKG
+171 ALIAYNGKG
-180 AEQASQRSS
+180 AEIASQRSS
-189 AVFEEAFSLIVV
+189 DVADEAFTVIIVSLLIIVI
-201 ALVMILVALIAIATL
+201 ALAAIATL
-216 LTRSIVLPLA
+216 LTRSIVVPLA
-226 DAVAVA
+226 AAVAVA

-244 QALGRDEPAL
+244 QLRGRDEPAL
-254 LLRALSRMQ
+254 LLGALSRMQ
-263 QSLRDTLR
+263 DSLRDTLR
-271 KIAAS
+271 KISAS

-341 EGRDQVNQA
+341 DGRDQVNQA
-350 LASIQYLV
+350 LSSIQLLV
-358 SDVTDTSGEIEQ
+358 DDVSGTSEEIEL
-370 LASNANEIS
+370 LANNANEIS

-384 IGAIAGQTNLLALN
+384 IGSIAGQTNLLALN

-436 MISGIQSGTERAVT
+436 MIAGIQNGTERAVN
-450 AMHTS
+450 AMHNS
-455 QDRANGTLEVAQ
+455 RGRANGTLEVAQ

-472 LEVIAEAITSIN
+472 LEVIAEAIASIN
-484 QRNLVIASASEQ
+484 QRNLVIASASEE

-540 AMVAQFKV
+540 GMVAQFKV